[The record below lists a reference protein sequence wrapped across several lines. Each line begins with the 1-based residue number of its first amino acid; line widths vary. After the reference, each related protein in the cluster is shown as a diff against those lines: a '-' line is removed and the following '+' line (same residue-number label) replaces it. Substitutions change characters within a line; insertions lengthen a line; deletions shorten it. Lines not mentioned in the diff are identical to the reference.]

1 MRLPPVLRK
10 LALTA
15 SVLAALGV
23 VHTGVVQ
30 AGGANAVPTPP
41 LKYGGGC
48 ILYPHNRAATV
59 DSLRFRC
66 NWAQQDRIYLRAQAG
81 AVPMG
86 PKNGWVIR
94 PPLLPEIASGIWM
107 GKTFR
112 TGPNGGALMNLITGA
127 RIEGFPAYV
136 YQGRS
141 RIDGKPSWVF
151 NYTPSLVLPVYD
163 EVREVTPGVWM
174 GFNWWQGIFNQP
186 QLLGFARA

>member
-66 NWAQQDRIYLRAQAG
+66 NGAQQDRIYLRAQAG

-94 PPLLPEIASGIWM
+94 PRRLLVGLIG
-107 GKTFR
+107 GRFGQV
-112 TGPNGGALMNLITGA
+112 GPFGSRRAQIHQTLAQVYRAEDRAL
-127 RIEGFPAYV
+127 RQRV
-136 YQGRS
+136 RGRP
-141 RIDGKPSWVF
+141 D
-151 NYTPSLVLPVYD
+151 PV
-163 EVREVTPGVWM
+163 RR
-174 GFNWWQGIFNQP
+174 
-186 QLLGFARA
+186 RA